1 MIGIKKK
8 VYILKCFHSTDV
20 LLAPIQRKTLKF
32 FFFPTFANLS
42 IFYCGQLCF
51 HNKHSDDI
59 RLKSTCFGASTVLP
73 QSRHPLRGPSAV
85 TVVVCDLVDGILHVK
100 P

>member
-1 MIGIKKK
+1 MFSFNRRPTCTNTKEN
-8 VYILKCFHSTDV
+8 S
-20 LLAPIQRKTLKF
+20 QN